1 MVIYNINIILMLP
14 SNMEDVMIHFR
25 NVKEVLDILRDV
37 YTYIAITQKNDAL
50 ADSIMRR
57 IDVILKDNDTK
68 LTGDDNEKKRNP
80 EN

>member
-1 MVIYNINIILMLP
+1 MVFYNNNITSVL
-14 SNMEDVMIHFR
+14 SNDKRFIMIHFR

-50 ADSIMRR
+50 ANKIMRR

-68 LTGDDNEKKRNP
+68 LTGDDNENKRNS

>member
-1 MVIYNINIILMLP
+1 
-14 SNMEDVMIHFR
+14 MIHFR

>member
-1 MVIYNINIILMLP
+1 
-14 SNMEDVMIHFR
+14 MIHFR

-68 LTGDDNEKKRNP
+68 LTGDDNEKKKEPRELNIMH
-80 EN
+80 